1 MGLNIKQINDLCTG
15 VKLAIELK
23 ASELN
28 LRKFLT
34 IQSYIYNDK
43 GYAIKPDKYL
53 KTNKINEIFFE
64 VRIYELSIEYYINEW
79 DVTEDDLVNEI
90 YIDDIEGIEKLE
102 VILNKYITD
111 YSELKPEW
119 CSENLL

>member
-23 ASELN
+23 SSELN

-53 KTNKINEIFFE
+53 KTNKINEIFL
-64 VRIYELSIEYYINEW
+64 R
-79 DVTEDDLVNEI
+79 
-90 YIDDIEGIEKLE
+90 
-102 VILNKYITD
+102 
-111 YSELKPEW
+111 
-119 CSENLL
+119 